1 MRPIRLEMCAF
12 GPFAGSEVLEFAEL
26 GQNPLFLING
36 PTGAGKTSILDAIC
50 YALYG
55 ETTSNERDAAQMR
68 CHNAVPELLTE
79 VTFLFELGGTRY
91 RIRRVPEQERPKKSG
106 EGKTRQPSESQLY
119 RIAEDGSEQVLVAR
133 KVTDAT
139 QMMIDLTGLSAE
151 QFRQV
156 MVLPQGK
163 FRELLLAP
171 SEAREK
177 IFQQLF
183 QTQVYSRLENLL
195 RERANALS
203 SEVARL
209 RERQG
214 GMLLNTGAEN
224 AAALASAVAQL
235 AQELVVAETARKAAE
250 QQHTVA
256 QQALERAR
264 QQEKAFAQCEAAQV
278 ALAQLETQEH
288 LQADNRRRIEGA
300 RAARAIAPLF
310 DALQEREGEYA
321 QVLQRQQSAEAALQ
335 LARQAESDASS
346 AASAVQAQRPLFES
360 NSKTLDQLNAM
371 VSLVGEL
378 AEASTQLQTKRAA
391 LAAAKQRANELQGA
405 LDHCIGQIAASET
418 RIAEQRTQIDTLA
431 NAPAEHA
438 RLRELLAK
446 RQRLDT
452 LRAELEQGT
461 EKQKTLGKEQ
471 LAAEAALTQASSTT
485 RALANAWTAAQA
497 AVLASQ
503 LQPGLPCAV
512 CGSTEHPQPAHQG
525 GAVPDAT
532 ELEQA
537 STAEDSARA
546 ERDTLREQ
554 SSSLAATRVASQQQI
569 AALEGELGEHADES
583 AAALAQ
589 RGEVLSKDAARLAML
604 RAELPEAQ
612 ADLEK
617 LRQQRGVH
625 EAELRSA
632 ADSVDAAA
640 REEASA
646 ATMVSERQQRVPE
659 DMQQPAA
666 LGRAIAALETELA
679 QLGALLSASAS
690 ALEQARE
697 ARIAAESS
705 ATATREGAEK
715 AGAQHK
721 AAGQRWQQAL
731 ASSSYS
737 SNEEFRAA
745 LITPQEQAGLEQQL
759 REYQDTLLLAR
770 RALEEKQA
778 AIAGLVRPELTQT
791 AEFERDK
798 RATLTQAIDQ
808 LGMLGERHKTQS
820 AVLKT
825 LETLAREQAAREAE
839 YAVTGK
845 LSQVANGSN
854 AYRLS
859 LQRFVLAALL
869 DDVLIEADHRLKL
882 MSKGR
887 YRLLRRL
894 EADDMRGKSGLD
906 LDVEDAYT
914 GTRRSVATL
923 SGGESFMAALS
934 LALGLSDVVQA
945 HSGGIRLDTLFID
958 EGFGSLDPDSLDLAI
973 RTLVDLQAAGRMVGI
988 ISHVPELKQQISAQ
1002 VVVEA
1007 GVSGSRLRV
1016 VGE

>member
-1 MRPIRLEMCAF
+1 
-12 GPFAGSEVLEFAEL
+12 
-26 GQNPLFLING
+26 
-36 PTGAGKTSILDAIC
+36 
-50 YALYG
+50 
-55 ETTSNERDAAQMR
+55 
-68 CHNAVPELLTE
+68 
-79 VTFLFELGGTRY
+79 
-91 RIRRVPEQERPKKSG
+91 
-106 EGKTRQPSESQLY
+106 
-119 RIAEDGSEQVLVAR
+119 
-133 KVTDAT
+133 
-139 QMMIDLTGLSAE
+139 
-151 QFRQV
+151 
-156 MVLPQGK
+156 
-163 FRELLLAP
+163 
-171 SEAREK
+171 
-177 IFQQLF
+177 
-183 QTQVYSRLENLL
+183 
-195 RERANALS
+195 
-203 SEVARL
+203 
-209 RERQG
+209 
-214 GMLLNTGAEN
+214 
-224 AAALASAVAQL
+224 
-235 AQELVVAETARKAAE
+235 
-250 QQHTVA
+250 
-256 QQALERAR
+256 
-264 QQEKAFAQCEAAQV
+264 
-278 ALAQLETQEH
+278 
-288 LQADNRRRIEGA
+288 
-300 RAARAIAPLF
+300 
-310 DALQEREGEYA
+310 
-321 QVLQRQQSAEAALQ
+321 
-335 LARQAESDASS
+335 
-346 AASAVQAQRPLFES
+346 
-360 NSKTLDQLNAM
+360 
-371 VSLVGEL
+371 
-378 AEASTQLQTKRAA
+378 
-391 LAAAKQRANELQGA
+391 
-405 LDHCIGQIAASET
+405 
-418 RIAEQRTQIDTLA
+418 
-431 NAPAEHA
+431 
-438 RLRELLAK
+438 
-446 RQRLDT
+446 
-452 LRAELEQGT
+452 
-461 EKQKTLGKEQ
+461 
-471 LAAEAALTQASSTT
+471 
-485 RALANAWTAAQA
+485 
-497 AVLASQ
+497 
-503 LQPGLPCAV
+503 
-512 CGSTEHPQPAHQG
+512 
-525 GAVPDAT
+525 
-532 ELEQA
+532 
-537 STAEDSARA
+537 
-546 ERDTLREQ
+546 
-554 SSSLAATRVASQQQI
+554 
-569 AALEGELGEHADES
+569 
-583 AAALAQ
+583 
-589 RGEVLSKDAARLAML
+589 
-604 RAELPEAQ
+604 
-612 ADLEK
+612 EK

-679 QLGALLSASAS
+679 QLGALLSASAR